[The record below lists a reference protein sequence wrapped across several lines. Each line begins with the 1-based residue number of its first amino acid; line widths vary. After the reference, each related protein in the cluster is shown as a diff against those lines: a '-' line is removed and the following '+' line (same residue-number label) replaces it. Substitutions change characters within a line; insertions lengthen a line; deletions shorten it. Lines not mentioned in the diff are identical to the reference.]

1 MYLISLP
8 LFKRDLGLH
17 WPWEWL
23 AGAEMQREAKYHKT
37 VHSWL
42 CSLTGL
48 SSWDHRVSGVIL
60 IQSSSW
66 WVCLAPA

>member
-23 AGAEMQREAKYHKT
+23 AGAEMQREAKQHKQSILGFGALRAQQLA
-37 VHSWL
+37 V
-42 CSLTGL
+42 TGQL
-48 SSWDHRVSGVIL
+48 G
-60 IQSSSW
+60 
-66 WVCLAPA
+66 